1 MGLKKTEAKEYARML
16 FLDTSQKLTN
26 KEIADRVG
34 VRPNTITKWIDQE
47 AWKKLR
53 KSLMVTRQKM
63 IGDLYDQLEWLNN
76 HIITRKVQYDVPE
89 DLLKPKITKDKN
101 GNDRVEYPKYNEED
115 FSVTVGNFATTKEA
129 NTIAVITTSI
139 KRLETET
146 SIAEIYEVATGFLDF
161 IKPQDFDLYKSL
173 VPLFDVFIN
182 SKLS

>member
-1 MGLKKTEAKEYARML
+1 MGLRKTEAKEFAKML
-16 FLDTSQKLTN
+16 YLDTKLNITS

-34 VRPNTITKWIDQE
+34 VRPNTVGKWIE
-47 AWKKLR
+47 KEKWGKVR

-63 IGDLYDQLEWLNN
+63 ISDLYDQLEWLNN
-76 HIITRKVQYDVPE
+76 HIITRKVVYDVPE
-89 DLLKPKITKDKN
+89 ALLKPRITRDKDGKEK
-101 GNDRVEYPKYNEED
+101 VEQPKYNEED
-115 FSVTVGNFATTKEA
+115 FPVIVGNFASSKEA

-161 IKPQDFDLYKSL
+161 IKPQDFDLYKRL

>member
-16 FLDTSQKLTN
+16 FLDTSQKLNN
-26 KEIADRVG
+26 KEIAERVG
-34 VRPNTITKWIDQE
+34 VRQNTIAKWIE
-47 AWKKLR
+47 EEGWKKLR

-63 IGDLYDQLEWLNN
+63 ISDLYDQLEWLNN
-76 HIITRKVQYDVPE
+76 HIITRKVLYDIPE
-89 DLLKPKITKDKN
+89 ALLKPRITRDKE
-101 GNDRVEYPKYNEED
+101 GKEKVEQSKYNEED
-115 FSVTVGNFATTKEA
+115 FPVIVGNFASSKEA

-161 IKPQDFDLYKSL
+161 IKPQDFDLYKRL

-182 SKLS
+182 SKIS